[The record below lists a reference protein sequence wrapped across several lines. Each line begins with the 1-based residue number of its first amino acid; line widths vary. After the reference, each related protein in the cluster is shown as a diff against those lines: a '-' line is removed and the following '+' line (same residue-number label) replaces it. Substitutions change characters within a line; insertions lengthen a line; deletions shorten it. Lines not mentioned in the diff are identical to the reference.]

1 MTTECK
7 NWINF
12 SSIVLSMLDKECT
25 FSSSSDVRVVKSSE
39 HGGISLGV
47 DFGDSLPVIANS
59 LIKKLSSVLEKY
71 GFTLHTAIGDL
82 FYNFL

>member
-1 MTTECK
+1 
-7 NWINF
+7 
-12 SSIVLSMLDKECT
+12 MLDKECT